1 MQCNLERPKLPG
13 RGLRPPKPEQQNGN
27 SGPWPLFWPCWQ
39 HGWTSTTA
47 GRTEME
53 PRGSL
58 LVPPKEI
65 LPPTISRAWVCETL
79 FSRPCDWGPL
89 PPAALLLVNCK
100 CNEWKCTQIALNYM
114 KVQNMQMTNNFIT
127 VLLKTQ
133 ITFNYQSE
141 MAHEVPRCVQ
151 VRPVL
156 KTKYLY

>member
-1 MQCNLERPKLPG
+1 MKR
-13 RGLRPPKPEQQNGN
+13 
-27 SGPWPLFWPCWQ
+27 
-39 HGWTSTTA
+39 
-47 GRTEME
+47 
-53 PRGSL
+53 
-58 LVPPKEI
+58 
-65 LPPTISRAWVCETL
+65 
-79 FSRPCDWGPL
+79 FSRDPVTE
-89 PPAALLLVNCK
+89 AHSHQQHSYLVNCK